1 MGCGASSESQHD
13 SLEMYEMEDEM
24 EERVRRK
31 HIQQTATQDTFLPPQ
46 EDAVSGKKTLVLD
59 MDETLLHSSPTEPEH
74 FDFTVTVKKDVGEG
88 KATFWVLKRPGVD
101 EFLAQMHEMYEIVI
115 FTASTQRYAD
125 AVLNAFSGSQYIHH
139 RLYRQHCTS
148 VQWRTVK
155 DLGRLGRDL
164 RGVIIVDD
172 TPECYFLH
180 PKNAFPI
187 ARFVDDM
194 TDSELVGLAD
204 RLESV
209 VDASDVRKV
218 AF

>member
-115 FTASTQRYAD
+115 FTASTQRVSDWLSPPWVGIGVGVYAC
-125 AVLNAFSGSQYIHH
+125 ACVCACHI
-139 RLYRQHCTS
+139 
-148 VQWRTVK
+148 
-155 DLGRLGRDL
+155 
-164 RGVIIVDD
+164 RG
-172 TPECYFLH
+172 C
-180 PKNAFPI
+180 A
-187 ARFVDDM
+187 
-194 TDSELVGLAD
+194 
-204 RLESV
+204 
-209 VDASDVRKV
+209 
-218 AF
+218 